1 MLSDT
6 IWDLILTWLISGFF
20 GMVVGQFV
28 EPREMIMTIIG
39 YFMAG
44 GTVLLIIYYAVLA
57 YREWKREQRKNRRN
71 IYRGG
76 YIR

>member
-6 IWDLILTWLISGFF
+6 IWDLVLTWIISAFF

-28 EPREMIMTIIG
+28 EPREMIMMIIG

-44 GTVLLIIYYAVLA
+44 GTILLAIYYVILA
-57 YREWKREQRKNRRN
+57 YREWKREQKKSHRN
-71 IYRGG
+71 IHRGG